1 MIRVCLDVP
10 GSDWIDLMP
19 GSGSDTG
26 TESLLTLCSCRGGEK
41 RNTDVSVVPY
51 ILVIVLLFVC
61 NKVNILLFLL
71 LVVILLLPI
80 NQCVCRPKPAQ

>member
-26 TESLLTLCSCRGGEK
+26 TESLLTLCSCRGGK